1 MKKPS
6 ILANKDRAAYEY
18 LLEKYKGQVVR
29 QDFVRLEN
37 RIVNNQSQYVF
48 DPRQVSLKDNSF
60 RVNQKGID
68 DNNVFVATELVLS
81 LDCRKISEQSAAVL
95 QTFPNP
101 TAFAPSNITVEHLEA
116 FYNGTHT
123 LQVGQDIWIDN
134 QTNRVFRTVPITQ
147 ETSTLLAQSNNE
159 DDFKS
164 INPFAVLSG
173 KAKNT
178 FTVSINTFVG
188 FDVEANVETG
198 TLEYEN
204 VLTVELRGYT
214 IVNASR

>member
-6 ILANKDRAAYEY
+6 VLANRDRAAYEF

-37 RIVNNQSQYVF
+37 RIVNNKTQYEF

-68 DNNVFVATELVLS
+68 DNNIFVATELLIAI
-81 LDCRKISEQSAAVL
+81 DCRKIAEQSAAVL
-95 QTFPNP
+95 QTYPNP
-101 TAFAPSNITVEHLEA
+101 TAFAPSNITVGHLEA

-123 LQVGQDIWIDN
+123 LQVGQDVWVDN
-134 QTNRVFRTVPITQ
+134 QTNRIFRSVPITQ
-147 ETSTLLAQSNNE
+147 ESATLLAQSNNE

-164 INPFAVLSG
+164 INPFAILSG

-178 FTVSINTFVG
+178 LTVSINTFAG
-188 FDVEANVETG
+188 FDVEANVESG
-198 TLEYEN
+198 TLLHEN
-204 VLTVELRGYT
+204 VVTLELRGYT